1 MSTASPSPRAP
12 VRFAVGDAAVRVAR
26 GLDEH
31 AAEAWN
37 EAQIALPEET
47 GD

>member
-1 MSTASPSPRAP
+1 LSTASPSPRALP
-12 VRFAVGDAAVRVAR
+12 RGAVGDTAVHAAR

-31 AAEAWN
+31 AAEAWI